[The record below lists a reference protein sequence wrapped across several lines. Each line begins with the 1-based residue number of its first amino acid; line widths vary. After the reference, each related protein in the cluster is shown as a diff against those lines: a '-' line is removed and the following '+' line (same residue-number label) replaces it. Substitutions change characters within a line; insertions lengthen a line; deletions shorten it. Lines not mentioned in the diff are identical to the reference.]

1 VSETFAQQHW
11 SDFERLAFEMTKASF
26 GITPTKMLHTQ
37 ESKDGGFDAVFI
49 HDLGRLGETVVSYET
64 LMEAKLKSGRGS
76 LGLRAFAATMIIAF
90 NGRTQCLVVV
100 TNREFSPQALEAAR
114 DFQWKSRLQVILVN
128 QKTLSAWVRP
138 RYTEL
143 EKHYPRELLDDLLL
157 PDSEDEKYEE
167 VLIPGSSIVGTEP
180 PARIA
185 SGRRSDGTLAKCEIV
200 LMPRPQDTQP
210 AVTVIGRRRRLVVR
224 ELVAALEGEAGCAL
238 VEGEAGS
245 GKSHVVRAV
254 LASLSPA
261 RRCLGLV
268 DLAQTATSRQLFL
281 ATIAQLLGLELA
293 EVARQLKDSDA
304 RQVFSTAC
312 GVRIPEEVC
321 EAVLSVLT
329 STSPVTRV
337 IDQIHLAEYLSF
349 VAGGGR
355 AGRRLL
361 VFHNLDKASAEVL
374 EFLHAVVPIL
384 VEKDVSVLLE
394 LAVGGDAPFVG
405 RSQWRA
411 HVELFERAA
420 TLGCFIVPSLDLE
433 GGVELLLE
441 HLPGLGAERARVICE
456 RVGNRPLFLRHAA
469 LWLKQRHVVE
479 ERAHGAHL
487 IEQPEIFFE
496 GLRPEASLS
505 ILDRHI
511 DIWRRELD
519 LPYADAITAATLL
532 NGHLPLAAVQLLT
545 PPGVSVESMVDALV
559 ATDLFVPGPKLE
571 GVRVGHSLLLERMV
585 VIEAGRVPGYG
596 ARRFDRKRVASSLL
610 KNITTF
616 TTPGSLQDL
625 HASALLAACERWPE
639 AWEKAQSAG
648 RALVREY
655 QLALASEAF
664 LRGVVAAENTVGEG
678 EVKGALRRVYSLV
691 ELLQVE
697 DERYRLG
704 LEENALRLE
713 DLNVVLRAT
722 RLTDEGPVER
732 ESPDEQGIRLRA
744 QYLNW
749 RAAFTLERFDEALPL
764 ARDLFDR
771 VSELKNL
778 DQEIVGR
785 SVAALATTLK
795 ATEQAEESKQI
806 SDLAVA
812 RFPDSI
818 YCRADRWSNLAAF
831 ELRTAPL
838 QALQYYQL
846 ILSEAGGSLSLL
858 DRAHVEA
865 DIAMAL
871 FLAGRLSEASSQ
883 AALATNMADAN
894 GIPAEA
900 ARARN
905 ITGCVHWRE
914 GRAEDAISLL
924 DRAIL
929 DAERSYMGRFLWRF
943 RVNLSS
949 AACEAGQFNVALANA
964 RSAEER
970 LVKARGSRW
979 AELAASP
986 THVTSRWYVALLA
999 IGLTYHRCEAAEDS
1013 ARLTG
1018 TLAALPGFSRHLE
1031 ELVRGSFPAE
1041 VFAETTHRQG
1051 NHIMITG

>member
-1 VSETFAQQHW
+1 MSETFAQQHW

-49 HDLGRLGETVVSYET
+49 HDLGRLGETVISYET

-138 RYTEL
+138 RYSEL

-167 VLIPGSSIVGTEP
+167 VLIPGSSIAGTEP

-185 SGRRSDGTLAKCEIV
+185 SGRLSDGTLAKCEIV
-200 LMPRPQDTQP
+200 LMPRPQETQLI
-210 AVTVIGRRRRLVVR
+210 VTVIGRRRRLVVR
-224 ELVAALEGEAGCAL
+224 ELAAALEGEAGCAL

-268 DLAQTATSRQLFL
+268 DMAQTATSRQLFL
-281 ATIAQLLGLELA
+281 ATVAQFLGLELA

-304 RQVFSTAC
+304 RQIFSTAC

-329 STSPVTRV
+329 STSPATRE

-355 AGRRLL
+355 AGRRFL
-361 VFHNLDKASAEVL
+361 VFHNLDKSPAEVL

-411 HVELFERAA
+411 HIELFERKAA
-420 TLGCFIVPSLDLE
+420 LGRFVVPSLDME

-469 LWLKQRHVVE
+469 LWLKQRRVVE
-479 ERAHGAHL
+479 ERAQGAHL

-511 DIWRRELD
+511 DIWRREVD

-545 PPGVSVESMVDALV
+545 PPSVSVESMVDALV
-559 ATDLFVPGPKLE
+559 TTDLFVPEPKLE
-571 GVRVGHSLLLERMV
+571 GVRVSHSLLLERMV
-585 VIEAGRVPGYG
+585 AIEAGRVPGYG

-648 RALVREY
+648 RALVHEY
-655 QLALASEAF
+655 QLALAAEAF

-678 EVKGALRRVYSLV
+678 EVNGALRRIYSLV
-691 ELLQVE
+691 ELLRVE

-704 LEENALRLE
+704 LEENTLRLE
-713 DLNVVLRAT
+713 DLNVALRAT
-722 RLTDEGPVER
+722 KLTDEGER
-732 ESPDEQGIRLRA
+732 PDEQGIRLRA
-744 QYLNW
+744 LYLNW

-764 ARDLFDR
+764 ARYLFDR
-771 VSELKNL
+771 VSELKDL

-795 ATEQAEESKQI
+795 AMEQAEESKRI

-812 RFPDSI
+812 RFPESI

-831 ELRTAPL
+831 ELRAAPL

-846 ILSEAGGSLSLL
+846 ILTEASGSLSLL

-943 RVNLSS
+943 RVNLAS
-949 AACEAGQFNVALANA
+949 AACEVGQLNVALANA

-970 LVKARGSRW
+970 LVKARASRW
-979 AELAASP
+979 AELAASL

-999 IGLTYHRCEAAEDS
+999 IGLTYHRCEATKDS
-1013 ARLTG
+1013 VRLTG
-1018 TLAALPGFSRHLE
+1018 TLAALPGFRRHLE
-1031 ELVRGSFPAE
+1031 ELVHGDFPSE
-1041 VFAETTHRQG
+1041 VFANTTHRQG